1 MIEKKLRDRKVNLQ
15 SPIMKSILKKTDNQ
29 GDGSRYF
36 SEKIVE
42 WYHAN
47 HRKLPWRE
55 TRDPYRIWLSEV
67 ILQQTRVAQGLP
79 YYLRFV
85 SHYPSVYALASAPE
99 EEVLRHWQGLGY
111 YTRARNLIRCAKVVV
126 NEHGGAFPSSYEK
139 LRLLPGVGDY
149 TAAAIASIAF
159 DEPVAVVDGNV
170 FRVLSRYF
178 GIRHD
183 IAQSASR
190 KVFAQLAASLVPREF
205 PGTYNQGIME
215 FGALCCLPKTPQCA
229 ECTLAAACYARE
241 HQAQALLPVRNVR
254 KTARKRYFYYF
265 VFMSGNRIAMRK
277 RSDRDIWQN
286 LYDFY
291 VAETSRQQT
300 LRKVLEKDEQLRP
313 LAARLA
319 ELEVTGT
326 YRHKLTH
333 QEIYA
338 RFVVVRPRFKRAAL
352 PTGLTFFTRKGLER
366 LPKPVLISRF
376 LADRKIL

>member
-29 GDGSRYF
+29 GDGTRYF

-42 WYHAN
+42 WYLTN

-67 ILQQTRVAQGLP
+67 ILQQTRVVQGLP
-79 YYLRFV
+79 YYDRFIT
-85 SHYPSVYALASAPE
+85 HYPSVYALASAPE

-111 YTRARNLIRCAKVVV
+111 YTRARNLIRCARVVA
-126 NEHGGAFPSSYEK
+126 EEYDGAFPNTFEK

-159 DEPVAVVDGNV
+159 GEPVAVLDGNV

-178 GIRHD
+178 GLRND
-183 IAQSASR
+183 ITLSSSR
-190 KVFAQLAASLVPREF
+190 KVFSDLAIQLVPQGH
-205 PGTYNQGIME
+205 PGIYNQGVME
-215 FGALCCLPKTPQCA
+215 FGALCCLPKTPQCRD
-229 ECTLAAACYARE
+229 CVLSPGCYAHERQE
-241 HQAQALLPVRNVR
+241 QALLPVRNTR
-254 KTARKRYFYYF
+254 KRARKRYFYYF
-265 VFMSGNRIAMRK
+265 VFIRGNRIGMRK
-277 RSDRDIWQN
+277 RSGKDIWQH

-291 VAETSRQQT
+291 AAESPRHQT
-300 LRKVLEKDEQLRP
+300 LRKVVENDERLRA
-313 LAARLA
+313 LAGRLA
-319 ELEVTGT
+319 EFEVSTT

-338 RFVVVRPRFKRAAL
+338 RFVVVRPPFKRAGL
-352 PTGLTFFTRKGLER
+352 PQDLTFFTRKSVEM

>member
-1 MIEKKLRDRKVNLQ
+1 
-15 SPIMKSILKKTDNQ
+15 MKSILKKTDNQ

-42 WYHAN
+42 WYQAN

-79 YYLRFV
+79 YYDRFI
-85 SHYPSVYALASAPE
+85 SHYPTVYALASARE

-126 NEHGGAFPSSYEK
+126 DEHGGTFPKTFQE
-139 LRLLPGVGDY
+139 LRRLPGVGDY

-159 DEPVAVVDGNV
+159 GEPVPVVDGNV

-178 GIRHD
+178 GLRHD
-183 IAQSASR
+183 IALSSSR
-190 KVFAQLAASLVPREF
+190 KVFSDLAVKLVPHDH
-205 PGTYNQGIME
+205 PGIYNQGIME
-215 FGALCCLPKTPQCA
+215 FGALCCLPKAPRCS
-229 ECTLAAACYARE
+229 ECVLAGGCYARE
-241 HQAQALLPVRNVR
+241 RRAQSHLPVRNVR
-254 KTARKRYFYYF
+254 KGIRKRYLYYF
-265 VFMSGNRIAMRK
+265 VFISGNRIAMRK
-277 RSDRDIWQN
+277 RSGRDIWQN

-300 LRKVLEKDEQLRP
+300 LRKVLESDERLQTLS
-313 LAARLA
+313 ARLA
-319 ELEVTGT
+319 DLEVTPT

-338 RFVVVRPRFKRAAL
+338 RFVVVRPPFKREAL
-352 PTGLTFFTRKGLER
+352 PDDLTFFSRKGLER

-376 LADRKIL
+376 LADQKIL

>member
-15 SPIMKSILKKTDNQ
+15 PPIMKSILKKTDNQ

-42 WYHAN
+42 WYQLN
-47 HRKLPWRE
+47 YRKLPWRE

-79 YYLRFV
+79 YYIRFI

-99 EEVLRHWQGLGY
+99 QEVLRHWQGLGY

-126 NEHGGAFPSSYEK
+126 SEHGGNFPNTYEK
-139 LRLLPGVGDY
+139 LRRLPGVGDY

-159 DEPVAVVDGNV
+159 GEPVAVLDGNV
-170 FRVLSRYF
+170 FRVLSRFF
-178 GIRHD
+178 GLRHD
-183 IAQSASR
+183 IALSSSR
-190 KVFAQLAASLVPREF
+190 KVFTELAATLVLPDH
-205 PGTYNQGIME
+205 PGTYNQAIME
-215 FGALCCLPKTPQCA
+215 FGALCCLPKAPQCA
-229 ECTLAAACYARE
+229 DCVLAAGCYARE
-241 HQAQALLPVRNVR
+241 RRAQALLPVRNVR
-254 KTARKRYFYYF
+254 KIARKRYFYYF
-265 VFMSGNRIAMRK
+265 VFISGNRIAMRK
-277 RSDRDIWQN
+277 RSGRDIWQN

-291 VAETSRQQT
+291 AAETPRQQT
-300 LRKVLEKDEQLRP
+300 LRKVIESDEKLQT
-313 LAARLA
+313 LA
-319 ELEVTGT
+319 ERVPELEITPT

-338 RFVVVRPRFKRAAL
+338 RFVVVRPPFKRTAL
-352 PTGLTFFTRKGLER
+352 PQGLTFFSRNGLEQ

>member
-15 SPIMKSILKKTDNQ
+15 PPIMKSILKKTDNQ

-42 WYHAN
+42 WYQAN

-79 YYLRFV
+79 YYIRFTT
-85 SHYPSVYALASAPE
+85 HYPSVYALASAPE

-111 YTRARNLIRCAKVVV
+111 YTRARNLIRCARVVV
-126 NEHGGAFPSSYEK
+126 EQHGGAFPNSFQK

-159 DEPVAVVDGNV
+159 GEPVATLDGNV

-178 GIRHD
+178 GLRHD
-183 IAQSASR
+183 IALSSSR
-190 KVFAQLAASLVPREF
+190 KVFSDLAAVLVPNEH

-215 FGALCCLPKTPQCA
+215 FGALCCLPKAPQCD
-229 ECTLAAACYARE
+229 ECVLAAGCYARE
-241 HQAQALLPVRNVR
+241 RRAQALLPVRNVR
-254 KTARKRYFYYF
+254 KRPRKRFFYYF
-265 VFMSGNRIAMRK
+265 VFINGNRVAMRK
-277 RSDRDIWQN
+277 RSERDIWQN

-291 VAETSRQQT
+291 VAETPRQRT
-300 LRKVLEKDEQLRP
+300 LRKVVENDEKLRA
-313 LAARLA
+313 LAGRLT
-319 ELEVTGT
+319 ELEVTPA

-338 RFVVVRPRFKRAAL
+338 RFVVVRNPFKHDVLPRD
-352 PTGLTFFTRKGLER
+352 LTFFSRKSVDR

>member
-42 WYHAN
+42 WYREN

-79 YYLRFV
+79 YYQRFI
-85 SHYPSVYALASAPE
+85 SHYPSVFALASAPE

-126 NEHGGAFPSSYEK
+126 SEHGGCFPNSYEK
-139 LRLLPGVGDY
+139 LRSLPGIGDY

-159 DEPVAVVDGNV
+159 DEPVAVLDGNV
-170 FRVLSRYF
+170 FRVLARYF
-178 GIRHD
+178 GVRQD
-183 IAQSASR
+183 IAQSSSR
-190 KVFAQLAASLVPREF
+190 KVFADLAATLIPREY
-205 PGTYNQGIME
+205 PGTYNQGVME
-215 FGALCCLPKTPQCA
+215 FGALCCVPKAPQCA
-229 ECTLAAACYARE
+229 DCTLAPGCYARE
-241 HQAQALLPVRNVR
+241 HRAQTLLPVRNVR
-254 KTARKRYFYYF
+254 KSARKRYFYYF
-265 VFMSGNRIAMRK
+265 VFISGNRIAMRK

-291 VAETSRQQT
+291 VAETSQHQT
-300 LRKVLEKDEQLRP
+300 LRKVLEKDEKLRP
-313 LAARLA
+313 LAGRLP
-319 ELEVTGT
+319 ELEITGT

-333 QEIYA
+333 QEIHA
-338 RFVVVRPRFKRAAL
+338 RFVVVRPPFKRAAL
-352 PTGLTFFTRKGLER
+352 PTGLTFFSKKGLER